1 MEQNFIENEL
11 VILTK
16 QTLDIFLRQKNP
28 SELIS
33 LYTFYYYTAKWQHT
47 NSPKCTTE
55 YVAKGLHWCKDKVI
69 RVKKQLLEF
78 GLIEN
83 MRYVDPKTKK
93 VLGHY
98 IKMNYIFK
106 KETLNA
112 TQIPQ
117 NPDTGNKT
125 SKPRFL
131 KTVGV
136 AFKGTNALSA
146 INLNALS
153 TNRDIVKTTVTSAE
167 NPNCETPN
175 LETHPQYTLLID
187 SDPRT
192 QKSYP
197 LGLKSPTKDS
207 SIINYSIKYKEESEE
222 EKIDCQEV
230 ADAFNETCVSL
241 PRVTKLTDKRKKAI
255 KSILKKHSLEELK
268 NIFKKV
274 EDSSFLNGS
283 SGKWSGATFDWLL
296 KESNLIKVI
305 EGNYDDKGKYNNF
318 HGTPS
323 YDIDEYEK
331 LSDSHYSNLNH
342 FFE

>member
-1 MEQNFIENEL
+1 MCKFG
-11 VILTK
+11 ILTHYHDK
-16 QTLDIFLRQKNP
+16 IDGSF
-28 SELIS
+28 S
-33 LYTFYYYTAKWQHT
+33 YY
-47 NSPKCTTE
+47 S
-55 YVAKGLHWCKDKVI
+55 
-69 RVKKQLLEF
+69 F
-78 GLIEN
+78 G
-83 MRYVDPKTKK
+83 
-93 VLGHY
+93 
-98 IKMNYIFK
+98 
-106 KETLNA
+106 
-112 TQIPQ
+112 
-117 NPDTGNKT
+117 
-125 SKPRFL
+125 S
-131 KTVGV
+131 
-136 AFKGTNALSA
+136 
-146 INLNALS
+146 
-153 TNRDIVKTTVTSAE
+153 
-167 NPNCETPN
+167 
-175 LETHPQYTLLID
+175 QYTLLID
-187 SDPRT
+187 SDPGTQKSYPGT

-207 SIINYSIKYKEESEE
+207 STNNSSIKYKEEYKEESEE
-222 EKIDCQEV
+222 EKIDRQEV
-230 ADAFNETCVSL
+230 ADAFNKTCVSL

-331 LSDSHYSNLNH
+331 LGVSHYSNLNH

>member
-55 YVAKGLHWCKDKVI
+55 YVAKRLHWCKDKVI

-83 MRYVDPKTKK
+83 MRYVDPTTKK

-136 AFKGTNALSA
+136 AFKETNALSA

-153 TNRDIVKTTVTSAE
+153 TNRDIVKATVTSAE
-167 NPNCETPN
+167 NPNCENPN
-175 LETHPQYTLLID
+175 LENQTV
-187 SDPRT
+187 
-192 QKSYP
+192 
-197 LGLKSPTKDS
+197 DS
-207 SIINYSIKYKEESEE
+207 SIDSYPNSEEDHVKTKIKTLDEPEE
-222 EKIDCQEV
+222 EKIDRQEV

-323 YDIDEYEK
+323 YAIDEYEK
-331 LSDSHYSNLNH
+331 YNIFDYI
-342 FFE
+342 